1 MQSSLGKYSLRNDY
15 ALDIRENL
23 QVVESLPY
31 NEKVDVYAFGLLL
44 WEMLED
50 RRVFD
55 GMGVSDFYERV
66 VNAGARPNLD
76 PAWPQVTSEF
86 TNFGGQRISRTNRLS
101 SRVFL
106 WSKPTDI
113 SGGAGDSGGSPQMGS
128 FYILFFARARSCPN

>member
-1 MQSSLGKYSLRNDY
+1 M
-15 ALDIRENL
+15 
-23 QVVESLPY
+23 VESLPY

-76 PAWPQVTSEF
+76 PAWPQVTAMVIVFVAVVVSRF
-86 TNFGGQRISRTNRLS
+86 FGERCSVSWEAADLYLLNTPG
-101 SRVFL
+101 VC
-106 WSKPTDI
+106 
-113 SGGAGDSGGSPQMGS
+113 AV
-128 FYILFFARARSCPN
+128 

>member
-1 MQSSLGKYSLRNDY
+1 MLYFSFFFFLSPSIYHTGKKKKKK
-15 ALDIRENL
+15 
-23 QVVESLPY
+23 VVESLPY

-76 PAWPQVTSEF
+76 PSWPQVMVCCSLAYVCLITC
-86 TNFGGQRISRTNRLS
+86 T
-101 SRVFL
+101 
-106 WSKPTDI
+106 
-113 SGGAGDSGGSPQMGS
+113 
-128 FYILFFARARSCPN
+128 